1 MANFKV
7 GFIEREKKKTHSVIK
22 IESVLNE
29 SQSVEVSVCL
39 LALALAHRVF
49 LCDGKL
55 VEGEDQRS

>member
-7 GFIEREKKKTHSVIK
+7 GFIKGEKKESYSVIK

-29 SQSVEVSVCL
+29 SQSVEVSVFL

-49 LCDGKL
+49 FCDGKL
-55 VEGEDQRS
+55 VEGKDQRS